1 MELWQLLGELHPRLV
16 QFPIVLLLAGLLFDA
31 AGLLSRSSRAHWA
44 GKILFI
50 SGTVSLL
57 FAFLCGIYAEVWAGR
72 AGVPHHQIEWH
83 EFLANIAS
91 WTAVALGG
99 WRLFL
104 TPDQRRGIAAYL
116 IVGCFSFGMLGCT
129 AYAGGKLVFDYGA
142 NVRGA
147 NANTVIS
154 EHDLNTLAQQ
164 QTDYNLEFSEWMHHI
179 FGWLVLAMSVSM
191 LVRVMTPNRAAILR
205 YVGPLVFFGGG
216 IFLLIFADLDLYPN
230 LLDFHQFQSREVQLH
245 KILALI
251 LITVG
256 AVGLFKKPKTQS
268 SRTEDQ
274 EHFQARLV
282 ALMALIGGA
291 LLFTHVH
298 SVAPYANVAAGVYI
312 AHVALGL
319 TALAIGG
326 VKLLDDALPSKMRW
340 RAMIFPSLLAF
351 ESILLITYNEGL
363 PWYIGYGRYARE
375 GTHHGVI
382 APYGPTRAELT
393 FDNDTQNLDI
403 YLLQRFK
410 NDPAPLAEPSPLN
423 LIISQ
428 GYTETTVPLIA
439 AENAAHYRGHAP
451 FLKNATAFGARL
463 SLPIDGGMRVGFF
476 DPWVTP
482 AIAAI
487 NPNEIARYACPMHEG
502 IRSTEPGVCKICG
515 MPLAPIQTT
524 PSTMQHDPDLAM
536 SLTVAPRPDGVSL
549 LTFRTV
555 NTISNATL
563 VPTDL
568 ALVHEHL
575 LHLIIVSPDFQFF
588 DHVHPAP
595 HNDGT
600 FTLPYKFPPREGF
613 LLYADI
619 TPKGRK
625 QQVFRHTIGHAEV
638 QSLLTPSAALAR
650 QIGDYHVEMIPQ
662 PRQPVIGL
670 HTFLLF
676 RLYKNGQ
683 PVTDLAPYI
692 GAMGHCVILSED
704 SQTYLHC
711 HPEMLTGPPAADAR
725 AGPDIAFHTTFNT
738 PGRYKV
744 WGQFRRVDP
753 VTHQDQIIVADFV
766 ITVTEPPLPVAV
778 MKFILD
784 E

>member
-1 MELWQLLGELHPRLV
+1 MELWQLLGELHPKLV

-31 AGLLSRSSRAHWA
+31 AGLFTRSARAHWA
-44 GKILFI
+44 GKILFLT
-50 SGTVSLL
+50 GTVSLL

-83 EFLANIAS
+83 EFLANLAS

-104 TPDQRRGIAAYL
+104 TPEQRRGIIAYL
-116 IVGCFSFGMLGCT
+116 IVGAFSFLMLGFT
-129 AYAGGKLVFDYGA
+129 GYAGGKLVFEYGA

-147 NANTVIS
+147 SANTVVS

-179 FGWLVLAMSVSM
+179 FGWLVLAMSASM
-191 LVRVMTPNRAAILR
+191 LVRVLFPGRAAILR

-230 LLDFHQFQSREVQLH
+230 LFDLHQFQSREVQLH

-268 SRTEDQ
+268 ARTEAQ

-282 ALMALIGGA
+282 ALMSLIGGA

-319 TALAIGG
+319 TALSIGG
-326 VKLLDDALPSKMRW
+326 IKLLDDALPSKTRW
-340 RAMIFPSLLAF
+340 RAIIFPLLLAF
-351 ESILLITYNEGL
+351 ESLLLITYNEGL

-382 APYGPTRAELT
+382 APYGPYRAELT
-393 FDNDTQNLDI
+393 FDNEHQDLDV
-403 YLLQRFK
+403 YLLERFANQPVLLK
-410 NDPAPLAEPSPLN
+410 LEPQD
-423 LIISQ
+423 LIISR
-428 GYTETTVPLIA
+428 GYQETAVALTP
-439 AENAAHYRGHAP
+439 AEGPGHYRGHAP
-451 FLKNATAFGARL
+451 FLKDATAFGARL
-463 SLPIDGGMRVGFF
+463 ALHVNGAMRMGFF

-487 NPNEIARYACPMHEG
+487 NPNEIARYTCPMHEG
-502 IRSTEPGVCKICG
+502 IRSTEPGTCKICG
-515 MPLAPIQTT
+515 MPLAPIQAT
-524 PSTMQHDPDLAM
+524 PSTLQHDPDLSM
-536 SLTVAPRPDGVSL
+536 SLTVTPQPTGESL
-549 LTFRTV
+549 LTFRTT
-555 NTISNATL
+555 NTATNTPL
-563 VPTDL
+563 LPTDL

-588 DHVHPAP
+588 DHVHPMP

-600 FTLPYKFPPREGF
+600 FTLNYKFPKGDGF

-625 QQVFRHTIGHAEV
+625 QQVFRHTFGHTDIPL
-638 QSLLTPSAALAR
+638 QLTPSPALAR
-650 QIGDYHVEMIPQ
+650 QIGDYHIELIPQ

-711 HPEMLTGPPAADAR
+711 HPEMLTGPPAADTR